1 MFISTRLSYLFLA
14 SLFCAAG
21 MPAQQAGPQAPIVDR
36 ELMMTLD
43 VAATD
48 KFDTPIAGLDA
59 RDFTIL
65 DNNVPETIVAF
76 QAVDIQD
83 APIEV
88 VVVIDTINANVE
100 MVNAERIQVDRFL
113 RANEGTLTFPVA
125 VKVATETGL
134 QDIANPSSDGYW
146 VSAALREKGFGVR
159 DIGRAGGYWG
169 ATERLQMSLKAL
181 SQIVEREAPRPGRKL
196 VLWVSPGWPL
206 LNEVN
211 TALDSK
217 QQQQVFDTIV
227 GISTDLARAQ
237 ITLYSIDPLGAG
249 ESTLRAADYAKYLK
263 GVSKPSQVDTGDLG
277 LQVIAIQSGGLAL
290 NSGNDVTKFLQE
302 CVADAAPYYQIS
314 FGTTPAQRPNEYH
327 HFEVKVAKPGLT
339 ARTRQ
344 GFYKQPQSAPAPGS

>member
-1 MFISTRLSYLFLA
+1 
-14 SLFCAAG
+14 
-21 MPAQQAGPQAPIVDR
+21 
-36 ELMMTLD
+36 MMTLE
-43 VAATD
+43 VVATD
-48 KFDTPIAGLDA
+48 KSGTPIAGLDG

-65 DNNVPETIVAF
+65 DNSLPQTIAAF
-76 QAVDIQD
+76 QAVNIQD

-88 VVVIDTINANVE
+88 IVVIDTINATVVT
-100 MVNAERIQVDRFL
+100 VNAERIQVDRFL
-113 RANEGTLTFPVA
+113 RANEGTLIFPVA

-134 QDIANPSSDGYW
+134 EDIANPSSDGDW
-146 VSAALREKGFGVR
+146 VSAALRQKSFDIR
-159 DIGRAGGYWG
+159 DIGRSGGYWG

-181 SQIVEREAPRPGRKL
+181 SQVVERETPRPGRKL

-206 LNEVN
+206 LSELN
-211 TALDSK
+211 TGLDSK

-227 GISTDLARAQ
+227 GISTDLLRAR

-249 ESTLRAADYAKYLK
+249 ESTLRAADYARYLK
-263 GVSKPSQVDTGDLG
+263 GVSKPSQVDTGDVG

-314 FGTTPAQRPNEYH
+314 FVPPPAQRTNEYH
-327 HFEVKVAKPGLT
+327 HLEVKVAKPGLI

-344 GFYKQPQSAPAPGS
+344 GYYAQPQAAAAPGN

>member
-1 MFISTRLSYLFLA
+1 MFNNGRLACLFLA
-14 SLFCAAG
+14 LVCCVPRTA
-21 MPAQQAGPQAPIVDR
+21 AQQPGPQALAGDR
-36 ELMMTLD
+36 TLIITLD
-43 VAATD
+43 VVASD
-48 KFDTPIAGLDA
+48 KSGTPIAGLDA
-59 RDFTIL
+59 GDFTVF
-65 DNNVPETIVAF
+65 DNDVPQTIDAF
-76 QAVDIQD
+76 QAVNIQD

-88 VVVIDTINANVE
+88 IVVIDTINSNVE
-100 MVNAERIQVDRFL
+100 MVNAQRVQIDRFL

-125 VKVATETGL
+125 VKIATDTGL
-134 QDIANPSSDGYW
+134 KDMANPSTDGDW
-146 VSAALREKGFGVR
+146 VSAALRDEDFSMR
-159 DIGRAGGYWG
+159 DIGRPAGYWG

-217 QQQQVFDTIV
+217 QQQQVFDTIA

-290 NSGNDVTKFLQE
+290 ASGNDVTKFLQE
-302 CVADAAPYYQIS
+302 CVADAAPFYRIS
-314 FGTTPAQRPNEYH
+314 FRTAPAQRPNEYH
-327 HFEVKVAKPGLT
+327 HFEVKVAKRGLT

-344 GFYKQPQSAPAPGS
+344 GYYAQPQSAPAPVN